1 MLTLNRTS
9 SSGASVSGV
18 TLRARGR
25 GLVDECPQWQG
36 PRTLRHTAREHL
48 ATAAPVLS
56 IVTGADNAFL
66 GSGSTTQA
74 RTNRH
79 ILAEL
84 RNHRACNE
92 RALLRPAAPN
102 PQE

>member
-1 MLTLNRTS
+1 MLTLDRTS
-9 SSGASVSGV
+9 SSGTSVSGH
-18 TLRARGR
+18 TLRAHGR
-25 GLVDECPQWQG
+25 GPVYECPQWQG
-36 PRTLRHTAREHL
+36 SGTLRRTALEHL

-56 IVTGADNAFL
+56 IVAGADNAFL

-74 RTNRH
+74 RTDRH